1 MKVIMEVLIN
11 EDDIESILLWSKAAV
26 QDDYEYS
33 RLKGRGR
40 KKSWSMYVI
49 DCG

>member
-11 EDDIESILLWSKAAV
+11 EDDIESILLWAWSPE

-40 KKSWSMYVI
+40 KKS
-49 DCG
+49 